1 MGIDEKTQSCIFEA
15 CADIFSTRSPNE
27 FAEKASEILASYLG
41 FDGLSILQING
52 RADDSNPFS
61 TFYSLQGTPTNI
73 VFEKQAFSN
82 EINKAS
88 FLLLDKQHISD
99 SENNVISE
107 HYNFYGTQF
116 GKTHQT
122 GLVVIGFA
130 SIKKPQVEKLKL
142 ESWASL
148 STILGNHY
156 QVLTELSTCS
166 TEIFTNLEK
175 DTLTKVHNHESFK
188 RKLSSAIDVSSK
200 SHKKEFTLA
209 CVVISVDEF
218 SRINKKYG
226 FDLGNEVLFE
236 IARKLENTVREEDVV
251 GRIGGDM
258 FGLILKNVGS
268 SENCQKVTN
277 RIANIFRKGLL
288 PVGEDLTAS
297 LGVSLFPN
305 DSEDFEELIIKAESS
320 ASMAKKIPGTFT
332 LFTEEKNIPTT
343 PE

>member
-1 MGIDEKTQSCIFEA
+1 MGGDDKIQSRILEA

-27 FAEKASEILASYLG
+27 FVEKASGILASYPG
-41 FDGLSILQING
+41 FDGLSILEINDRVDG
-52 RADDSNPFS
+52 SNPFS
-61 TFYSLQGTPTNI
+61 TFYSLHGTPTDI

-82 EINKAS
+82 EISKAS

-99 SENNVISE
+99 LNNNSISE
-107 HYNFYGTQF
+107 RYNFFSAQF

-130 SIKKPQVEKLKL
+130 NIRKPQFEKL

-156 QVLTELSTCS
+156 QILKELSTCS
-166 TEIFTNLEK
+166 IEVFTNLEK
-175 DTLTKVHNHESFK
+175 DTLTKVHNYESFK
-188 RKLSSAIDVSSK
+188 RELSSAIDVSSK
-200 SHKKEFTLA
+200 SHKKERPLA
-209 CVVISVDEF
+209 CVVISLDEF
-218 SRINKKYG
+218 SMINKKYG

-236 IARKLENTVREEDVV
+236 IARKLENTVREEDIV

-268 SENCQKVTN
+268 YENCQKVTN

-305 DSEDFEELIIKAESS
+305 DSKDFEELIIKAESS
-320 ASMAKKIPGTFT
+320 ATMAKKIPGTFT
-332 LFTEEKNIPTT
+332 LFAEEKNIPTT

>member
-82 EINKAS
+82 EISEAS
-88 FLLLDKQHISD
+88 FLLLNKQHISD
-99 SENNVISE
+99 LNNNVISE
-107 HYNFYGTQF
+107 RYNFYSAQF
-116 GKTHQT
+116 GKTNQT

-130 SIKKPQVEKLKL
+130 KIRKPELEKLKL

-156 QVLTELSTCS
+156 QVLKELSTCS
-166 TEIFTNLEK
+166 IEVFTNLEK
-175 DTLTKVHNHESFK
+175 DTLTKVHNYESFK

-200 SHKKEFTLA
+200 SHKTEYLLA
-209 CVVISVDEF
+209 CVVISLDEF
-218 SRINKKYG
+218 SMINKKYG

-236 IARKLENTVREEDVV
+236 IARKLENTVREEDIV

-268 SENCQKVTN
+268 YENCQKVTN

-305 DSEDFEELIIKAESS
+305 DSKDFEELIIKAESS
-320 ASMAKKIPGTFT
+320 ATMAKKIPGTFT
-332 LFTEEKNIPTT
+332 LFAEEKNIPTT